1 MMSHYFQLGV
11 QLALVCLLASGMFIA
26 ARVNYLLKIGLI
38 VRTPSGRRATPSA
51 YRHLGHRVGEGPLQ
65 LSLE

>member
-26 ARVNYLLKIGLI
+26 ARVNYLLKIGL
-38 VRTPSGRRATPSA
+38 ATVLVGLLVYSWTIAIDVPL
-51 YRHLGHRVGEGPLQ
+51 LGFGLAFDKTK
-65 LSLE
+65 